1 MGNALDYLVLGLYSA
16 AMLGA
21 GYRGLRRAG
30 STEGYLVAGR
40 RLGPALYG
48 GALSAVVLG
57 GALSVGGVS

>member
-1 MGNALDYLVLGLYSA
+1 MGNALDYLVLGLYFA

-21 GYRGLRRAG
+21 GYWGLRRAG
-30 STEGYLVAGR
+30 STEVYLVAGR
-40 RLGPALYG
+40 RPGPALYG